1 MINIRYELIQNLKSS
16 RSYQIFDGDN
26 FVGSVEGSGNSH
38 GEFISIVM
46 LAPEYHGKG
55 IGFEAF
61 NKMFNEINDNYPISK
76 IIGSWHK
83 NDEYKD
89 FEGGM
94 STNLR
99 IFFQNTG
106 EQSDIDSAAK
116 TPTGKWAQ
124 KIGFEKC
131 KIILKNNHDV
141 IVHFTK

>member
-1 MINIRYELIQNLKSS
+1 MINIRYELTQNLKV
-16 RSYQIFDGDN
+16 RRAYQIFDGDN
-26 FVGSVEGSGNSH
+26 FVGSVEGAGNSQ
-38 GEFISIVM
+38 GEFISVVM
-46 LAPEYHGKG
+46 LDPKYHGKG

-89 FEGGM
+89 FEDGM

-99 IFFQNTG
+99 MFFQNTG
-106 EQSDIDSAAK
+106 NQSDIDSAAK
-116 TPTGKWAQ
+116 TPTGKWA
-124 KIGFEKC
+124 KKMGFEKC
-131 KIILKNNHDV
+131 KIISKSNDDV